1 MPKYK
6 DEPPAVRVYTVCDE
20 SKYLIVRNVPSLGC
34 GDELLKLFST
44 YGQVEECKPMDAEE
58 CEPYTD
64 VYWIKF
70 HLVSNAR
77 FAKRKLDE
85 SVFLGN
91 RLQVSY
97 APAYESLSDTKEKLE
112 GRRKEILAR
121 LNPRRSKGPSESVS
135 EPLVSTPLL
144 KHAFTP
150 TPIVAQSQMSKSQA
164 APGGHK
170 SSMLSASSDKE
181 LVPCVLLSFDDEQIL
196 MWRGK
201 DWKSM
206 YDDEMPKINLS
217 SGDGSRVTNIS
228 EINSVPFR
236 KSDTKSVC
244 SSPKMMSL
252 WQRAI
257 ESGKASVLDEI
268 DLSPDELLSKIE
280 EFESTSQAMEHSYPA
295 IIYSN
300 REGPVTLNAKHKNS
314 LEANGYSED
323 DSDDVDYNDTLNN
336 DSFEVVESLV
346 PLGSLP
352 VDLIAKE
359 LSNTEQ

>member
-97 APAYESLSDTKEKLE
+97 APEYESLSDTKEKLE
-112 GRRKEILAR
+112 GRRKEVLAR

-135 EPLVSTPLL
+135 EPFSVSTPLL

-150 TPIVAQSQMSKSQA
+150 TPTVAQSQINESQA

-170 SSMLSASSDKE
+170 SSMLSASSDK
-181 LVPCVLLSFDDEQIL
+181 LIYVMDLIIQLCSSHC
-196 MWRGK
+196 K
-201 DWKSM
+201 DI
-206 YDDEMPKINLS
+206 DIAPLS
-217 SGDGSRVTNIS
+217 SRYPVAFKVMNKKDVAGDTAAS
-228 EINSVPFR
+228 
-236 KSDTKSVC
+236 C
-244 SSPKMMSL
+244 PK
-252 WQRAI
+252 WDFI
-257 ESGKASVLDEI
+257 
-268 DLSPDELLSKIE
+268 
-280 EFESTSQAMEHSYPA
+280 
-295 IIYSN
+295 
-300 REGPVTLNAKHKNS
+300 
-314 LEANGYSED
+314 
-323 DSDDVDYNDTLNN
+323 
-336 DSFEVVESLV
+336 
-346 PLGSLP
+346 
-352 VDLIAKE
+352 
-359 LSNTEQ
+359 